1 MMMLKTFF
9 DDAQKNFF
17 KLVNE
22 GLITFKLTDFSINTL
37 TIIIKMKQ
45 KMFMFSW
52 KLCFIERSFAMKFL
66 IYC

>member
-9 DDAQKNFF
+9 DDAQKIFF

-37 TIIIKMKQ
+37 TIIIRMKQ
-45 KMFMFSW
+45 KVFMFSW
-52 KLCFIERSFAMKFL
+52 KLRKERSFAMKFL

>member
-9 DDAQKNFF
+9 DDAQKIFF

-37 TIIIKMKQ
+37 TIIIRMKQ
-45 KMFMFSW
+45 KVFMFSW
-52 KLCFIERSFAMKFL
+52 KLHKERSFAMKFL

>member
-1 MMMLKTFF
+1 MMLKT
-9 DDAQKNFF
+9 FF

-45 KMFMFSW
+45 KMFMLSW
-52 KLCFIERSFAMKFL
+52 KLCFERSFAMKFL
-66 IYC
+66 VYR